1 MPPTSKAARRPLRD
15 RASVGEPSDPRASSP
30 ATIATNRL
38 NELAEALDITLSELA
53 ARIEALE
60 HLLVESRLCTLD
72 DLIRSREVVDRREID
87 R

>member
-38 NELAEALDITLSELA
+38 NELAEALDITLSGLA
-53 ARIEALE
+53 APIEALE

-72 DLIRSREVVDRREID
+72 DLIQSREVVDRREKD

>member
-1 MPPTSKAARRPLRD
+1 MPPTRKAARRPLRD
-15 RASVGEPSDPRASSP
+15 RASVGEPSDRRAPSP

-72 DLIRSREVVDRREID
+72 DLIRSREVVDRREKD